1 MSTIIFYTLSLS
13 AMAFVIFI
21 GVKSIMKG
29 FNAKNDNKIEKQE
42 EDQSDT
48 VSNENNINNI
58 NLTSELE
65 KLNDL
70 HKSGALTKEEFEKA
84 KTKLLEN

>member
-29 FNAKNDNKIEKQE
+29 FNAKNDNKIENQE
-42 EDQSDT
+42 DDQSDT

>member
-1 MSTIIFYTLSLS
+1 MQ
-13 AMAFVIFI
+13 
-21 GVKSIMKG
+21 
-29 FNAKNDNKIEKQE
+29 KNDNKIENQE